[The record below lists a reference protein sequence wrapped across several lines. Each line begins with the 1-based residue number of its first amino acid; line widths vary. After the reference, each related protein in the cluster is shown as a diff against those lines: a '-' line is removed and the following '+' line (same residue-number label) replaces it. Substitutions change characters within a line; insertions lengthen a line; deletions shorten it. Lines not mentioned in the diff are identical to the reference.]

1 MSRAGS
7 KPEVGTHVRLD
18 GETVE
23 IVEFASLAAGVEV
36 VIKDGRDRLSRISL
50 RELLT
55 ADLRSSSPPRAGAII
70 RERAVGTSITS

>member
-36 VIKDGRDRLSRISL
+36 VIKDGRDRLSPDIAARV
-50 RELLT
+50 
-55 ADLRSSSPPRAGAII
+55 ADC
-70 RERAVGTSITS
+70 